1 VSRENPQ
8 IYGAGAVLANGAHIK
23 EIHADRVVLERDG
36 NSVTLYV
43 DGNKLNS
50 KELNDLLIVGGKPAP
65 KFVAA
70 NMREILTDYIRPSPV
85 YDGDVIKGF
94 EVYAG
99 QRSGVF
105 SQLGLQNGDVLLA
118 INDMPFNDPQ
128 QAISMFKQLTDG
140 MSVVAS
146 VERQGNVER
155 ISLDGALISEDQQ
168 GIKNPSPQLPMPG
181 PAM

>member
-1 VSRENPQ
+1 
-8 IYGAGAVLANGAHIK
+8 
-23 EIHADRVVLERDG
+23 
-36 NSVTLYV
+36 
-43 DGNKLNS
+43 
-50 KELNDLLIVGGKPAP
+50 
-65 KFVAA
+65 
-70 NMREILTDYIRPSPV
+70 
-85 YDGDVIKGF
+85 
-94 EVYAG
+94 VYAG

-155 ISLDGALISEDQQ
+155 ISLDGTLITADQERV
-168 GIKNPSPQLPMPG
+168 KNPPQPPMQFEPG
-181 PAM
+181 REAKSRLNIQML